1 MTTEALSPNLP
12 KLRFPEFLGSGDW
25 EARPLD
31 ELCERIGET
40 VGDARSTPV
49 DISKG
54 KGFVLREQ
62 VLGRD
67 MSPSRYRN
75 RTRLRRGDFAYASIR
90 SKRFPLGTVYR
101 LTDFEEAAVSDDLHC
116 FRLKDGVEPALVMG
130 FFESNGHGRQLVRDI
145 PSGAH
150 GLGPLEI
157 AADSF
162 FGIAVPVPP
171 NAAEWRKVAECLETL
186 DDMIAAEKGLLDAL
200 RRHMLGLKQRLFPR
214 TGESMPRIR
223 FPMYRSSERW
233 NVARVGDVA
242 DYQSGTHH
250 EEDSSGN
257 GRFIVADPG
266 FIASGGVVAKRT
278 NDEHCIART
287 GDVLLSLT
295 DLEDAKALAR
305 SFLVDA
311 DDTYAVDHLVA
322 SLRPRAVDA
331 GFLRHVLD
339 RNSWLLS
346 FVDGKI
352 PKRLGKLAVMDFPIA
367 MPRDVDEQRR
377 IVECLGSVESQT
389 VARQSRLDSLERH
402 RHGLLQQLFPS
413 LEIR

>member
-12 KLRFPEFLGSGDW
+12 NLRFPEFLGSGDW

-40 VGDARSTPV
+40 VGDARSIPV
-49 DISKG
+49 EISKG
-54 KGFVLREQ
+54 KGFVPQEQ
-62 VLGRD
+62 ALGRD

-75 RTRLRRGDFAYASIR
+75 RTRLRRGEFAYASIR
-90 SKRFPLGTVYR
+90 SKRFPLGAVYR
-101 LTDFEEAAVSDDLHC
+101 LTDFEEAAVPDNLHC
-116 FRLKDGVEPALVMG
+116 FRLKDGVEPAFVMG

-157 AADSF
+157 SADSF

-214 TGESMPRIR
+214 TGELMPRIR
-223 FPMYRSSERW
+223 FPLYQGSERW
-233 NVARVGDVA
+233 KVVRVSDVA
-242 DYQSGTHH
+242 DYEGGAHH
-250 EEDSSGN
+250 VEHSSGN

-278 NDEHCIART
+278 NEESCIART
-287 GDVLLSLT
+287 GDVLMSQT
-295 DLEDAKALAR
+295 NLEDAKALAR

-322 SLRPRAVDA
+322 RLRPRAVDA

-367 MPRDVDEQRR
+367 MPPDIGEQQR
-377 IVECLGSVESQT
+377 IAVCLGSVETQS
-389 VARQSRLDSLERH
+389 VARQARLDSLERH